1 MALFPMTQFDFPNVS
16 NYDSD
21 LREVLYMCR
30 TLIDEY
36 NGIVDAVN
44 ELTDGFE
51 EVKDEFSEVEKQFA
65 EVEKQFDE
73 LERLV
78 NNFEQEIDDK
88 IAAGLAEYMATV
100 NRRLAELKTYIDNT
114 ITETLHTFE
123 QIIANAYAYSDLK
136 DAEIVAQFNVEL
148 AEVNRRIDELIFE
161 LPDAYNITKGY
172 ETDLIELIYDVY
184 DACRDHAYTAQQ
196 FDTAG
201 KTATELDGMNETAS
215 NLDVNGYDL
224 LYPVNLVINP
234 FTGEYE
240 NINPVLEELARVALG
255 DNSITAAT
263 YDGKEISAEDFEAYN
278 MTAYMYDYFADEI
291 LAS

>member
-21 LREVLYMCR
+21 LREIIYMCR
-30 TLIDEY
+30 ALIDEY
-36 NGIVDAVN
+36 NGIVNTVN
-44 ELTDGFE
+44 ELTDGFADIKEQFE
-51 EVKDEFSEVEKQFA
+51 EVERQFA
-65 EVEKQFDE
+65 ELSE
-73 LERLV
+73 LV
-78 NNFEQEIDDK
+78 NNFEREIDEK
-88 IAAGLAEYMATV
+88 IAAGLADYMATV
-100 NRRLAELKTYIDNT
+100 NRRLAELKTYVDET
-114 ITETLHTFE
+114 ITTALNTFE
-123 QIIANAYAYSDLK
+123 QLVRNVYAYSDMK
-136 DAEIVAQFNVEL
+136 DAEIIAQFNVEL
-148 AEVNRRIDELIFE
+148 ADVNRRIDELIFE

-172 ETDLIELIYDVY
+172 DTDLITLIYDVY

-201 KTATELDGMNETAS
+201 KTATELDGMNETAF

-240 NINPVLEELARVALG
+240 DINPVLEELARVALG
-255 DNSITAAT
+255 NNSITAAD
-263 YDGKEISAEDFEAYN
+263 YDGKEISAEGFETYN

>member
-21 LREVLYMCR
+21 LREVIYMCR
-30 TLIDEY
+30 ALIDEY
-36 NGIVDAVN
+36 NGIVENVN
-44 ELTDGFE
+44 ELTDGFAEIKDQFE
-51 EVKDEFSEVEKQFA
+51 EVERQFA
-65 EVEKQFDE
+65 ELSE
-73 LERLV
+73 LV
-78 NNFEQEIDDK
+78 NNFETEIDEK

-100 NRRLAELKTYIDNT
+100 NRRLEELKTYVDNT
-114 ITETLHTFE
+114 IATALNNFE
-123 QIIANAYAYSDLK
+123 QIVRNVYAYSDMK
-136 DAEIVAQFNVEL
+136 DAEIIAQFNVEL
-148 AEVNRRIDELIFE
+148 ADVNRRIDELIFE

-172 ETDLIELIYDVY
+172 DTDLITLIYDVY
-184 DACRDHAYTAQQ
+184 DACRDHAYTAQR

-201 KTATELDGMNETAS
+201 KTATELDGMNEIAF

-240 NINPVLEELARVALG
+240 DINPVLEELARVALG

-263 YDGKEISAEDFEAYN
+263 YDGKEISAEDFETYN

>member
-21 LREVLYMCR
+21 LREIIQIVR

-36 NGIVDAVN
+36 NGIVESVN
-44 ELTDGFE
+44 ELTDGFAEIKSQFE
-51 EVKDEFSEVEKQFA
+51 EVENQFTELSE
-65 EVEKQFDE
+65 
-73 LERLV
+73 LV
-78 NNFEQEIDDK
+78 NNFEREIDEK

-100 NRRLAELKTYIDNT
+100 NRRLAELKTYIDDT
-114 ITETLHTFE
+114 IATALNTFE
-123 QIIANAYAYSDLK
+123 QLVRNVYAYSDMK

-148 AEVNRRIDELIFE
+148 ADINRRIDELIFE

-172 ETDLIELIYDVY
+172 DTDLITLIYDVY
-184 DACRDHAYTAQQ
+184 DACRDHAYTARQ

-201 KTATELDGMNETAS
+201 KTATELDGMLETAF

-255 DNSITAAT
+255 DNSITAAN
-263 YDGKEISAEDFEAYN
+263 YDGKEISAEDFETYN

>member
-21 LREVLYMCR
+21 LREIIQIVR

-36 NGIVDAVN
+36 NGIVESVN
-44 ELTDGFE
+44 ELTDGFAEIKEQFE
-51 EVKDEFSEVEKQFA
+51 EVERQFA
-65 EVEKQFDE
+65 ELSE
-73 LERLV
+73 LV
-78 NNFEQEIDDK
+78 NNFETEIEEK

-100 NRRLAELKTYIDNT
+100 NRRLAELKTYVDET
-114 ITETLHTFE
+114 ITTTLNTFE
-123 QIIANAYAYSDLK
+123 QLVRNVYAYSDMK
-136 DAEIVAQFNVEL
+136 DAEIIAQFNVEL
-148 AEVNRRIDELIFE
+148 ADVNRRIDELIFE

-172 ETDLIELIYDVY
+172 DTDLITLIYDVY

-201 KTATELDGMNETAS
+201 KTATELDGMNETAF

-240 NINPVLEELARVALG
+240 DINPVLEELARVALG
-255 DNSITAAT
+255 NNSITAAD
-263 YDGKEISAEDFEAYN
+263 YDGKELSADDFETYN
-278 MTAYMYDYFADEI
+278 MTAYMFDYFADEI

>member
-44 ELTDGFE
+44 ELTDGFTE
-51 EVKDEFSEVEKQFA
+51 IKDQFNEVEKQFA
-65 EVEKQFDE
+65 ELSE
-73 LERLV
+73 LV
-78 NNFEQEIDDK
+78 NNFENEIDEK

-100 NRRLAELKTYIDNT
+100 NRRLEELKTYVDDT
-114 ITETLHTFE
+114 ITTTLNTFE
-123 QIIANAYAYSDLK
+123 QIVRNVYAYSDMK
-136 DAEIVAQFNVEL
+136 DAEIIAQFNVEL

-161 LPDAYNITKGY
+161 LPEAYNITKGY

-201 KTATELDGMNETAS
+201 KTATELDGMNETAF

-240 NINPVLEELARVALG
+240 DINPVLEELARVALG
-255 DNSITAAT
+255 DNSITAAN
-263 YDGKEISAEDFEAYN
+263 YDAKELSAEDFEAYN